1 MTSILVKIKMIP
13 TDINF
18 AEIVIST
25 YEKVIF
31 SITLSIR
38 ILKILFFYDSI
49 Y

>member
-1 MTSILVKIKMIP
+1 MISILVKIKMIQ
-13 TDINF
+13 TDTNF